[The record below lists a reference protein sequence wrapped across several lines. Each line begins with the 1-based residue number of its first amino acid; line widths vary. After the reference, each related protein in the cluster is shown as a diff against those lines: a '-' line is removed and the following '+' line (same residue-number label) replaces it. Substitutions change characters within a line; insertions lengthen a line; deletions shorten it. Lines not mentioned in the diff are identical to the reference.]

1 MWLGFVHLD
10 FLTRGHNTHVFKHNP
25 GEHWCADAGSGE
37 AGRARVS
44 LNHYPD
50 VTTRTNHSFALK
62 LIAATPDTTRFTL
75 GKGPVQTI
83 LLNWASTADAFGL
96 VFTKPTLSR

>member
-1 MWLGFVHLD
+1 MCLGSVHLD
-10 FLTRGHNTHVFKHNP
+10 FLMRGHGTHALECDSGRHRR
-25 GEHWCADAGSGE
+25 ADAGHGDTD
-37 AGRARVS
+37 RARGS
-44 LNHYPD
+44 LDHHPD
-50 VTTRTNHSFALK
+50 VTTCANHSFALK

-83 LLNWASTADAFGL
+83 LLNWAATADAFGL